1 MVQFRLSEGVSEM
14 GRIKEI
20 ERKASGRRKRNPVVY
35 LICEGSETEIRY
47 FKKFRSR
54 ECNIDIVPIPSQ
66 YKSADKL
73 VQKARATIGYSP
85 YYPDEGDII
94 WCVFDRDDN
103 TNAMLSKAKQMAIKE
118 GYQIAFSNPSF
129 EVWFLLHFNNQ
140 TTPVENCEAV
150 IKLLKKKGRLE
161 QYEKNKEVYEQLKP
175 LQEAAIDRAKKRVAA
190 LQAEH
195 TEILSRESNP
205 VTTVAELV
213 EYLNSKQ

>member
-1 MVQFRLSEGVSEM
+1 M
-14 GRIKEI
+14 GRIKEM
-20 ERKASGRRKRNPVVY
+20 ERKSSGSRKRNPVVY

-54 ECNIDIVPIPSQ
+54 ECRIDIVPIPSQ

-73 VQKARATIGYSP
+73 VQKARATIGTGP

-103 TNAMLSKAKQMAIKE
+103 TEQMLTKAKQVAIKE
-118 GYQIAFSNPSF
+118 GYKLAFSNPSF
-129 EVWFLLHFNNQ
+129 EVWFLLHFHNQ
-140 TTPVENCEAV
+140 ISPIENCEAA
-150 IKLLKKKGRLE
+150 IRLLKQKGRLE
-161 QYEKNKEVYEQLKP
+161 QYEKNKNVYELLKP
-175 LQEAAIDRAKKRVAA
+175 LQATAIERANSRVSV
-190 LQAEH
+190 LESEH
-195 TEILSRESNP
+195 TEIISRQSNS

>member
-1 MVQFRLSEGVSEM
+1 MKGQKRKSGISKSSVAESVILILFQFLLNINL
-14 GRIKEI
+14 RISWYRRHRQPSGTAHITRMKVI
-20 ERKASGRRKRNPVVY
+20 SFGASLTGMTTRT
-35 LICEGSETEIRY
+35 LC
-47 FKKFRSR
+47 
-54 ECNIDIVPIPSQ
+54 
-66 YKSADKL
+66 
-73 VQKARATIGYSP
+73 
-85 YYPDEGDII
+85 
-94 WCVFDRDDN
+94 
-103 TNAMLSKAKQMAIKE
+103 LSKAKQTAIKE

-140 TTPVENCEAV
+140 TTPVENCEAA

-175 LQEAAIDRAKKRVAA
+175 LQEAAIERAKKRVAA
-190 LQAEH
+190 LQTEH

>member
-1 MVQFRLSEGVSEM
+1 M

-85 YYPDEGDII
+85 YYPDEGDMI

-140 TTPVENCEAV
+140 TTPVENCEAA
-150 IKLLKKKGRLE
+150 IKQLKKKGRLE